1 MRGGR
6 RLALVVA
13 LAAAAGSALLASRPS
28 VEPVADV
35 AAVAPAPPPSSQ
47 PAQPPGVR
55 DVPPPLAPDG
65 QLPVERGRQLYLR
78 GCAGCHGQQG
88 QGSQSG
94 PSLVGVGAASAHFQ
108 LSTGRMPLAKVVD
121 QPPRAEPAYSSIDL
135 EALVQYVAS
144 LGPGQPIPHLP
155 EGDLQTGR
163 ELYIANCASCHS
175 SSGVG
180 AALPDGHYAPTVLN
194 DSSQQIAEA
203 VRVGPGLMPRF
214 SSDVLSDE
222 QLASIVTYVRQIP
235 QRDDRGG
242 WPLGGLGPL
251 TEGAVGWAFGLG
263 LLLVVIRLLG
273 QRAEP
278 PRHDER
284 TSP

>member
-94 PSLVGVGAASAHFQ
+94 PSLVG
-108 LSTGRMPLAKVVD
+108 
-121 QPPRAEPAYSSIDL
+121 
-135 EALVQYVAS
+135 
-144 LGPGQPIPHLP
+144 
-155 EGDLQTGR
+155 
-163 ELYIANCASCHS
+163 
-175 SSGVG
+175 
-180 AALPDGHYAPTVLN
+180 
-194 DSSQQIAEA
+194 
-203 VRVGPGLMPRF
+203 
-214 SSDVLSDE
+214 
-222 QLASIVTYVRQIP
+222 
-235 QRDDRGG
+235 
-242 WPLGGLGPL
+242 
-251 TEGAVGWAFGLG
+251 
-263 LLLVVIRLLG
+263 
-273 QRAEP
+273 
-278 PRHDER
+278 
-284 TSP
+284 

>member
-1 MRGGR
+1 
-6 RLALVVA
+6 
-13 LAAAAGSALLASRPS
+13 
-28 VEPVADV
+28 
-35 AAVAPAPPPSSQ
+35 
-47 PAQPPGVR
+47 VR

-65 QLPVERGRQLYLR
+65 QLPVERGRTLYLR

-88 QGSQSG
+88 QGSQNG

-108 LSTGRMPLAKVVD
+108 LSTGRMPLAEVVD
-121 QPPRAEPAYSSIDL
+121 QPPRARPAYSSTDL
-135 EALVQYVAS
+135 DALVEYVAS

-155 EGDLQTGR
+155 EGDLQAGR
-163 ELYIANCASCHS
+163 KLYIANCASCHS

-180 AALPDGHYAPTVLN
+180 AALPDGHYAPNVLG
-194 DSSQQIAEA
+194 DSSQQVAEA

-214 SSDVLSDE
+214 SSDVLTDE

-235 QRDDRGG
+235 EHDARGG

-251 TEGAVGWAFGLG
+251 TEGAAGWAFGLG

-278 PRHDER
+278 PHADEEA
-284 TSP
+284 P